1 GFIGFDGGGWDW
13 MIVSIGLIYRISY
26 ILNMALG
33 VFNRGYDSVGRL
45 VICSYYIIYDNST
58 YRHNVHNISTL

>member
-1 GFIGFDGGGWDW
+1 